1 MHRGSITAAGI
12 FVLSAIGLS
21 ACDGGD
27 PTSTGSTNPPAVQSE
42 DSPTQVMPAPTDGQ
56 DDAPASGSTGSG
68 G

>member
-1 MHRGSITAAGI
+1 MHTGSIAAAGI

-27 PTSTGSTNPPAVQSE
+27 PASTGSTSPPAVQGE
-42 DSPTQVMPAPTDGQ
+42 EAPNQAMPTQTEDQ
-56 DDAPASGSTGSG
+56 NAPASESTGSG